1 MSGDNPVDRPN
12 GDDDN
17 ERPEQSKGG
26 DENNPFAAMFGG
38 ASTEQF
44 AQMLQG
50 FAQAMSSPSS
60 GPVNWDLAKQT
71 ARQTVSA
78 AGDSSVLDRDKRELA
93 DAIRLADHWLDDVS
107 SLPAGCS
114 KVEAWSKAEW
124 VEATLPTWSRLC
136 DPVVARMAEGM
147 AAAIP
152 EEMRQSAGP
161 LLGMVRQMGGV
172 MFGSQVGQAV
182 GGLAGE
188 VLGASDIGL
197 PLASPGT
204 AALLPA
210 NVRAFGGGLGLSE
223 DDVRLY
229 LALREAAHQRLFVHA
244 PWLPARLLGAVEEYA
259 KGIDVDTSR
268 LESLVGQLD
277 LTNPEALQNALSEGL
292 FDGDE
297 IANTPAQQ
305 AALRRLETLLALV
318 EGWVDTVVT
327 AATDGRMPSALS
339 LAEAVR
345 RRRATGGPAERTLA
359 TLVGLELRPRR
370 MREAADLWKRLTDA
384 RGVEGRDAL
393 WAHPDLLPD
402 ADDLENPEPFIT
414 GASELAEFSDL
425 SQLGWDTSDP
435 PVEGTPDDNAPEANG
450 PDSPGNDDAGPADG
464 ESPDGPDGP
473 DGGEPGTDRP

>member
-1 MSGDNPVDRPN
+1 MSGDNPIDRPH
-12 GDDDN
+12 GEGSDDDN
-17 ERPEQSKGG
+17 EGAGNNPEQSGSGG
-26 DENNPFAAMFGG
+26 DEANPFAAMFGG
-38 ASTEQF
+38 ASAEQF
-44 AQMLQG
+44 AQVLQG
-50 FAQAMSSPSS
+50 FAQAMSTPSS
-60 GPVNWDLAKQT
+60 GPVNWDLARQT
-71 ARQTVSA
+71 ARQAVSA
-78 AGDSSVLDRDKRELA
+78 AGDTSVLDRDQRELA
-93 DAIRLADHWLDDVS
+93 EAIRLADVWLDDVTI
-107 SLPAGCS
+107 LPSGCS

-136 DPVVARMAEGM
+136 DPVVARLAESMATV
-147 AAAIP
+147 IP
-152 EEMRQSAGP
+152 EEMRQTAGP
-161 LLGMVRQMGGV
+161 LIGMVRQMGGV

-188 VLGASDIGL
+188 VLSASDIGL
-197 PLASPGT
+197 PLAQPGT

-210 NVRAFGGGLGLSE
+210 NVHSFGEGLGVGD

-268 LESLVGQLD
+268 LESIVGQVD
-277 LTNPEALQNALSEGL
+277 LTNPEALQRALSEGL
-292 FDGDE
+292 FDGE
-297 IANTPAQQ
+297 ELANTPRQQ

-327 AATDGRMPSALS
+327 AATENRMPAATP

-370 MREAADLWKRLTDA
+370 MREAASLWKQLTDS
-384 RGVEGRDAL
+384 RGASGRDAL

-402 ADDLENPEPFIT
+402 AEDLETPEAFVA
-414 GASELAEFSDL
+414 GRSELGDFSDL
-425 SQLGWDTSDP
+425 SQLGWD
-435 PVEGTPDDNAPEANG
+435 EETPG
-450 PDSPGNDDAGPADG
+450 DG
-464 ESPDGPDGP
+464 ER
-473 DGGEPGTDRP
+473 GEGDS